1 MDASHRK
8 LSQVHASRGQ
18 TESQVTTSFQLAITY
33 DSVWPGLI
41 AILEI
46 NCANSIDRRLEGR
59 KKNMRVVKVTP
70 ELQYSL
76 YSIDS
81 L

>member
-33 DSVWPGLI
+33 DSVWPGLT
-41 AILEI
+41 AIWKI
-46 NCANSIDRRLEGR
+46 NCANSIDGLEGR
-59 KKNMRVVKVTP
+59 KKKHEGSKSNP

-76 YSIDS
+76 YSIGS

>member
-33 DSVWPGLI
+33 DSVWPGLT
-41 AILEI
+41 AILKI
-46 NCANSIDRRLEGR
+46 NCANSIDRLEGR

-70 ELQYSL
+70 NCNIRY
-76 YSIDS
+76 IV
-81 L
+81 